1 MLQGTLLPQGIV
13 GPIFAFNLIK
23 WWSNV
28 PYAIGDEK
36 GSIAA
41 PFLSV
46 YRIQTAAIMAA
57 TQILP
62 GHLPQSGTFLSKITI
77 RKEPFVQASYVEV
90 GLLAR

>member
-1 MLQGTLLPQGIV
+1 MFLLKGTV
-13 GPIFAFNLIK
+13 GRRYRLSFGK
-23 WWSNV
+23 GCSRV
-28 PYAIGDEK
+28 PYAERDEK

-57 TQILP
+57 PQILP